1 MFKST
6 EVTHKI
12 GLIGKLINV
21 KLENCDS
28 MADYVSQI
36 TTVVILSEIGLQID
50 NELTGAIMLAGIEEL
65 KPMIMGFKG
74 SGITTNADAVKSK
87 LLDSSYSTRQA
98 TAFIG
103 KNATKINANPKV
115 KNTNKKNSFKNKDGA
130 VIKCFVCGK
139 VGHIAK
145 NCRKNKVKF
154 DKFKKSNKS
163 ENLSSEKEG

>member
-12 GLIGKLINV
+12 NLIGKLINV

-65 KPMIMGFKG
+65 KPMIMGFK
-74 SGITTNADAVKSK
+74 
-87 LLDSSYSTRQA
+87 
-98 TAFIG
+98 
-103 KNATKINANPKV
+103 
-115 KNTNKKNSFKNKDGA
+115 
-130 VIKCFVCGK
+130 
-139 VGHIAK
+139 
-145 NCRKNKVKF
+145 
-154 DKFKKSNKS
+154 
-163 ENLSSEKEG
+163 